1 MGRKWEVGYK
11 REMWMIGEDGD
22 KSGEKK
28 VVGNLIEWKVYEI
41 WNHYLE
47 YCVWLLGLL

>member
-1 MGRKWEVGYK
+1 MSEGGKIMGRKWEVGYK

-28 VVGNLIEWKVYEI
+28 VVGTQEI
-41 WNHYLE
+41 RDQRTGGN
-47 YCVWLLGLL
+47 GAD